1 MQLPLYNFLGSGQ
14 FFEDTSLKRLGT
26 IDRIQK
32 YIKQFYTIGDDS
44 ENLIESKDFLSG
56 KIKELQQFYGL
67 QETGELNRET
77 IEIMQA
83 PRCGFPDLAH
93 YQLYPGR
100 PRWRK
105 PFVTYDIVN
114 YPPQLSYIEVED
126 AIWRAVNIWQ
136 KATPLNF
143 VRVHNFEAD
152 IMISFEGRGV
162 NLFHVAAHEFGHALG
177 LGHSRHR
184 SAVMYPTYKYGRS
197 NIFSLSWDDFIAV
210 QDLYGFIRMY
220 RQQSAEPLITDKC
233 DSSTSF
239 NAATSAH
246 GEILLFKN
254 KYFWRTEPKAADAKF
269 ITIQDVWHG
278 LPSSIDAACEIPEDD
293 IIYFFKGSKFW
304 TYSHFGHS
312 QNSSQSISLFG
323 FPAYV
328 KQIDAVV
335 FIQQTKKLIFF
346 VGTMYWS
353 YNNKIKSM
361 DYGYPKQIN
370 SSWPGIDD
378 NIDAA
383 LQKNGFLY
391 FFSGPRLYE
400 YDSWRREI
408 VRTLNSN
415 KWLGC

>member
-1 MQLPLYNFLGSGQ
+1 MHRFVILNNPSQIVEML
-14 FFEDTSLKRLGT
+14 
-26 IDRIQK
+26 K
-32 YIKQFYTIGDDS
+32 YIKQFYTFGDGS
-44 ENLIESKDFLSG
+44 ENLIESKGSLSG

-77 IEIMQA
+77 IEIMKA
-83 PRCGFPDLAH
+83 PRCGFPDLAR

-105 PFVTYDIVN
+105 PFVTYNIVN
-114 YPPQLSYIEVED
+114 YLPQLSYFEIED

-152 IMISFEGRGV
+152 IMISFEGRAHGDNFPFDGRGGTLAHAFSPGPGIGGNIHFDQDEDWTIGHYGV

-197 NIFSLSWDDFIAV
+197 NIISLSWDDIIAV
-210 QDLYGFIRMY
+210 QDLY
-220 RQQSAEPLITDKC
+220 
-233 DSSTSF
+233 
-239 NAATSAH
+239 
-246 GEILLFKN
+246 
-254 KYFWRTEPKAADAKF
+254 FWRIEPKVADAKF
-269 ITIQDVWHG
+269 IAIQDVWHG
-278 LPSSIDAACEIPEDD
+278 LPSSIDAACEIPEDN

-304 TYSHFGHS
+304 TYSHFGRS

-323 FPAYV
+323 FPTYV

-353 YNNKIKSM
+353 YNDETKSM
-361 DYGYPKQIN
+361 DDGYPKQIN

-383 LQKNGFLY
+383 LQNNGLLY
-391 FFSGPRLYE
+391 FFSGSRLYE
-400 YDSWRREI
+400 YDNWRREI
-408 VRTLNSN
+408 VPTNIT
-415 KWLGC
+415 